1 MLNGIGGQFGKIR
14 TRIQNFFQNMNLRG
28 DAKPYQDL
36 LQSMATEEIG
46 HVEQITN
53 TINVLLDGASKIIG
67 LWDYHNLKIQ
77 FDCDKYI
84 SIPYIVFYNIVMI
97 AIPINMIYVGVCF
110 CN

>member
-1 MLNGIGGQFGKIR
+1 MMQY
-14 TRIQNFFQNMNLRG
+14 FFQNMNFRG

-53 TINVLLDGASKIIG
+53 TINVLLDGASKIVG
-67 LWDYHNLKIQ
+67 LRDYHNLNIQ
-77 FDCDKYI
+77 FDYDKYI
-84 SIPYIVFYNIVMI
+84 SIPYIVFFNIIMI